1 MHFLI
6 DTNILIYRLKNMG
19 NVNDNFL
26 KYQNEP
32 MCVSVVSYGELV
44 YGAEKS
50 KSVEKNLKTVHEIKD
65 IFPLADITSDIMDVF
80 GSIKAHVQKI
90 GKTSDDMDLLIA
102 ATAIANEMTL
112 VTHNT
117 KHFEHIPNLNLQIG
131 SNRIAKANNV
141 ADNSKMEQEGL
152 TNEDMIQYLGSK
164 SRVSE
169 IFSRKRNLSLTM
181 IRKLVEELHIPAEA
195 LLGAVVL

>member
-26 KYQNEP
+26 RYQNEQ
-32 MCVSVVSYGELV
+32 MSVSVVSYGELV

-50 KSVEKNLKTVHEIKD
+50 KSVEKNLKNVREIKE
-65 IFPLADITSDIMDVF
+65 IFPIIDITSDVMDVF
-80 GSIKAHVQKI
+80 GKIKAHVQKI
-90 GKTSDDMDLLIA
+90 GKTTDDMDLLIA

-117 KHFEHIPNLNLQIG
+117 KHFENIPNLKQT
-131 SNRIAKANNV
+131 
-141 ADNSKMEQEGL
+141 DW
-152 TNEDMIQYLGSK
+152 
-164 SRVSE
+164 
-169 IFSRKRNLSLTM
+169 F
-181 IRKLVEELHIPAEA
+181 
-195 LLGAVVL
+195 

>member
-32 MCVSVVSYGELV
+32 MSISVVSYGELV

-50 KSVEKNLKTVHEIKD
+50 KAVEKNLKTAHEIKE
-65 IFPLADITSDIMDVF
+65 IFPLADITADVMDVF

-90 GKTSDDMDLLIA
+90 GKPTDDMDLLIA

-117 KHFEHIPNLNLQIG
+117 KHFENIPNL
-131 SNRIAKANNV
+131 
-141 ADNSKMEQEGL
+141 
-152 TNEDMIQYLGSK
+152 
-164 SRVSE
+164 
-169 IFSRKRNLSLTM
+169 
-181 IRKLVEELHIPAEA
+181 KLMDWF
-195 LLGAVVL
+195 